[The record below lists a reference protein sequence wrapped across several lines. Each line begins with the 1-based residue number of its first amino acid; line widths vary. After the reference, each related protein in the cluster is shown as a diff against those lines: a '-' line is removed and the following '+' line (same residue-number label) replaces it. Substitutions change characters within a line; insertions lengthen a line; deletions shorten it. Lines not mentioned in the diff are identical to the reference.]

1 MPRGS
6 RSSRKQPDF
15 DPSELDDLI
24 FSPAVGTGVGS
35 HLMERTPPFPA
46 PTSGMSRLGDAPDS
60 TRSRSAT
67 PTIVVIP
74 NKSTVDTGTTVDMLK
89 ETTVDDTSM
98 STVEERN
105 RITAKLED
113 DSIYGPASPTTVSD
127 MATVDTSDMTT
138 VVTHDLSTVVPHCDA
153 TVDTP
158 DATTVDMSTDMSK
171 SPAKEMI
178 AAADTIKVATVDD
191 IDVTTVVTFDPSGA
205 RRTPSPAPS
214 ANTEAPSLTTVDETS
229 PTTVDMLDTATV
241 VTSDRFD
248 EPHARTVP
256 ESARSRS
263 ARIAQSHSDLTTVD
277 TSDGETA
284 IGREFSRR
292 SPVNLWVTDDGD
304 LVSQSRVR
312 RIRIAQDVVNSAEE
326 AVYDTLW
333 NTKTA
338 QDAAASGDS
347 ARIVQAGYD
356 YLMRRT
362 RLSKKTIQR
371 VIDRLI
377 HKDFIAIEKPADIY
391 RRIPTVYRVFDYRA
405 ILAHHLRKGRTHVAK
420 IGPGF
425 TYARPIDDPRHT
437 SVEALN
443 MATVGNINMSTVHPA
458 DLSTGATETPVTGA
472 NKNQST
478 VVQQTTRYI
487 DKNLLE
493 KPTSASTTALSSEAT
508 TTTAPAEL
516 ISGLQQLV
524 EFVDTEA
531 ATLLWNEC
539 RLRVPDC
546 RPDEVLYFAQGKA
559 SVCAG
564 GRIKNPVGFL
574 LTTVPKC
581 FEGPA
586 FANFRREEDR
596 KVEEERRR
604 QRNESE
610 RLRQIQEQG
619 REEADALELGKRR
632 LDAMSPS
639 EYQAMYEA
647 TKSAFLARY
656 PNALRSA
663 PKTIEDLVQQE
674 MIRGLQ
680 N

>member
-46 PTSGMSRLGDAPDS
+46 PISAMSPLGDAPES
-60 TRSRSAT
+60 TRPGSAT

-74 NKSTVDTGTTVDMLK
+74 NKSTVDTETTVDTFNT
-89 ETTVDDTSM
+89 TTVDDTGT

-105 RITAKLED
+105 RIAAKLED
-113 DSIYGPASPTTVSD
+113 HSIYGHASPTAVSD
-127 MATVDTSDMTT
+127 IATVDTSDMTT
-138 VVTHDLSTVVPHCDA
+138 VVTHDRSTVVLHKDA

-158 DATTVDMSTDMSK
+158 DTTTVDMSTEISK
-171 SPAKEMI
+171 THTKETI
-178 AAADTIKVATVDD
+178 AAPDTIKVATVDD
-191 IDVTTVVTFDPSGA
+191 INVATVVTFDPSAA
-205 RRTPSPAPS
+205 RSTPSPEPS
-214 ANTEAPSLTTVDETS
+214 ANADASSLTTVDEIGQ
-229 PTTVDMLDTATV
+229 TTVDTLDTATV

-248 EPHARTVP
+248 EHHAPTVA

-277 TSDGETA
+277 TSDGDTA
-284 IGREFSRR
+284 IGRELSRR

-338 QDAAASGDS
+338 QDTAASGDS

-437 SVEALN
+437 SVETLSV
-443 MATVGNINMSTVHPA
+443 ATVASMNMSTVRPA
-458 DLSTGATETPVTGA
+458 DLSTGGTETPVTGA

-478 VVQQTTRYI
+478 VVQQTTRSI

-493 KPTSASTTALSSEAT
+493 KPTSASTIPLSSEAT

-524 EFVDTEA
+524 DFVDTEA

-539 RLRVPDC
+539 RFRVPDC
-546 RPDEVLYFAQGKA
+546 RADEVLYFAQGKA

-586 FANFRREEDR
+586 FANFRREEQR
-596 KVEEERRR
+596 KAEEERNRR
-604 QRNESE
+604 RSEEE

-639 EYQAMYEA
+639 EYQAMYEK